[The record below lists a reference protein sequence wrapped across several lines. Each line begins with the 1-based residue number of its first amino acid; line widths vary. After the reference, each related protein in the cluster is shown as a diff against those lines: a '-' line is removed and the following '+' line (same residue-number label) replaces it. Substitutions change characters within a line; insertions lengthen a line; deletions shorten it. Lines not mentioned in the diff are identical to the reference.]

1 MMRNFVPDYVFDS
14 IYEITPLFLR
24 EHRIRGVLIDLDG
37 TLASRKAPL
46 PPEGL
51 SDFLREL
58 QESGL
63 KIMIFS
69 NNREKRVERFCQT
82 LHIPFI
88 SRARKPF
95 SRGFYLAMKKLN
107 LSAQT
112 LAIIG
117 DQIFTDVLGGNRVGA
132 LTCYVRPVDW
142 HDFLIRARY
151 HVERVFVKCGEK
163 SKRKR
168 GSR

>member
-1 MMRNFVPDYVFDS
+1 MQRFVPDYVFDT
-14 IYEITPLFLR
+14 IYEITPLFLQ
-24 EHRIRGVLIDLDG
+24 EHGIQGVLIDLDG
-37 TLASRKAPL
+37 TLASRKTPL
-46 PPEGL
+46 PPDGL
-51 SDFLREL
+51 ADFLREL
-58 QESGL
+58 QENGL
-63 KIMIFS
+63 KVMIFS

-95 SRGFYLAMKKLN
+95 LRGFHLAMKKLN
-107 LSAQT
+107 LPPQA

-132 LTCYVRPVDW
+132 LTCYVHPVDW
-142 HDFLIRARY
+142 HDFLIRARC

-163 SKRKR
+163 SKQKR
-168 GSR
+168 GL

>member
-1 MMRNFVPDYVFDS
+1 MMRNFVPDYVFDT
-14 IYEITPLFLR
+14 IYQITPLFLR
-24 EHRIRGVLIDLDG
+24 EHGIQGVLIDLDG

-46 PPEGL
+46 PPDGL
-51 SDFLREL
+51 DDFLREL
-58 QESGL
+58 QGNGL
-63 KIMIFS
+63 KIIIFS

-88 SRARKPF
+88 SRAGKPF
-95 SRGFYLAMKKLN
+95 LRGFRLAIKKLN
-107 LSAQT
+107 LPPQA
-112 LAIIG
+112 LAIVG
-117 DQIFTDVLGGNRVGA
+117 DQIFTDVLGGNRIGA
-132 LTCYVRPVDW
+132 LTCCVRPIDW

-168 GSR
+168 GL